1 MVSISFLIGL
11 AMIGIVAGFASGLLG
26 VGGGFLMVPLQY
38 FLLTSSGV
46 NPDLAMMV
54 SLGTSLAIIIPTA
67 SSGAYEH
74 QKKNR
79 DIVRPGM
86 LLGVFGIFGSFC
98 GGLLANVVPSDI
110 LRFIFGILLF
120 IVAVDMLVG
129 FKREGNGTRVPFTKF
144 TAMAFGISIGLI
156 SGLLGVGGG
165 VFAVGLCADRR
176 AERVVEVGRAV
187 GRGNGIASAD
197 VRLVH
202 ELLVAAL
209 DEREAV
215 PKEGFCLRRSRRER
229 PTITAVAGRG
239 ELAVGMVGEGAGR
252 VAVGDGENL
261 VEIAVAVGLVA
272 FADHA
277 ARRVVGVACRHAVG
291 RGRDELVRVV
301 KCEGGRLSVDGLLE
315 HVAGLVVGVALDS
328 VAVRVLHRE
337 QLALLV
343 VLVRLADAVRGA
355 GDDLAHPSKLQLSSY
370 AFRL

>member
-1 MVSISFLIGL
+1 MVSISFIIGL
-11 AMIGIVAGFASGLLG
+11 ALIGIFAGFASGLLG

-165 VFAVGLCADRR
+165 VFAVPLLSILFGFTLMEAI
-176 AERVVEVGRAV
+176 GTSSIF
-187 GRGNGIASAD
+187 IA
-197 VRLVH
+197 
-202 ELLVAAL
+202 
-209 DEREAV
+209 
-215 PKEGFCLRRSRRER
+215 
-229 PTITAVAGRG
+229 ITAIGGVISYIISGYGVNPMPYSLGYVSLVNWFAILIFSVPMARIGAKSAYKLPEKR
-239 ELAVGMVGEGAGR
+239 LKQVFAVILFYMGIKMMGFDSVMF
-252 VAVGDGENL
+252 L
-261 VEIAVAVGLVA
+261 VGL
-272 FADHA
+272 
-277 ARRVVGVACRHAVG
+277 
-291 RGRDELVRVV
+291 L
-301 KCEGGRLSVDGLLE
+301 
-315 HVAGLVVGVALDS
+315 
-328 VAVRVLHRE
+328 
-337 QLALLV
+337 
-343 VLVRLADAVRGA
+343 
-355 GDDLAHPSKLQLSSY
+355 
-370 AFRL
+370 

>member
-46 NPDLAMMV
+46 DPDLAMMV

-165 VFAVGLCADRR
+165 VFAVP
-176 AERVVEVGRAV
+176 
-187 GRGNGIASAD
+187 
-197 VRLVH
+197 
-202 ELLVAAL
+202 LLSIL
-209 DEREAV
+209 FGFTLREAI
-215 PKEGFCLRRSRRER
+215 GTSSIFIA
-229 PTITAVAGRG
+229 ITAIGGVISYIISGYGVNPIPYSLGYVSLVNWFAILVFSVPMARIGAKSAYKLPEKR
-239 ELAVGMVGEGAGR
+239 LKQVFAVILFYMGIKMMGF
-252 VAVGDGENL
+252 DPIMFL
-261 VEIAVAVGLVA
+261 VGLMI
-272 FADHA
+272 
-277 ARRVVGVACRHAVG
+277 
-291 RGRDELVRVV
+291 
-301 KCEGGRLSVDGLLE
+301 
-315 HVAGLVVGVALDS
+315 
-328 VAVRVLHRE
+328 
-337 QLALLV
+337 
-343 VLVRLADAVRGA
+343 
-355 GDDLAHPSKLQLSSY
+355 
-370 AFRL
+370 

>member
-54 SLGTSLAIIIPTA
+54 SLGSSLAIIIPTA

-165 VFAVGLCADRR
+165 VFAVP
-176 AERVVEVGRAV
+176 
-187 GRGNGIASAD
+187 
-197 VRLVH
+197 
-202 ELLVAAL
+202 LLSIL
-209 DEREAV
+209 FGFTLREAI
-215 PKEGFCLRRSRRER
+215 GTSSIFIA
-229 PTITAVAGRG
+229 ITAIGGVISYIISGYGVNPIPYSLGYVSLVNWFAILVFSVPMARIGAKSAYKLPEKR
-239 ELAVGMVGEGAGR
+239 LKQVFAVILFYMGIKMMGF
-252 VAVGDGENL
+252 DPIMFL
-261 VEIAVAVGLVA
+261 VGL
-272 FADHA
+272 
-277 ARRVVGVACRHAVG
+277 
-291 RGRDELVRVV
+291 L
-301 KCEGGRLSVDGLLE
+301 
-315 HVAGLVVGVALDS
+315 
-328 VAVRVLHRE
+328 
-337 QLALLV
+337 
-343 VLVRLADAVRGA
+343 
-355 GDDLAHPSKLQLSSY
+355 
-370 AFRL
+370 

>member
-156 SGLLGVGGG
+156 SGPEYLP
-165 VFAVGLCADRR
+165 FLCF
-176 AERVVEVGRAV
+176 
-187 GRGNGIASAD
+187 
-197 VRLVH
+197 
-202 ELLVAAL
+202 
-209 DEREAV
+209 
-215 PKEGFCLRRSRRER
+215 PF
-229 PTITAVAGRG
+229 
-239 ELAVGMVGEGAGR
+239 
-252 VAVGDGENL
+252 
-261 VEIAVAVGLVA
+261 
-272 FADHA
+272 F
-277 ARRVVGVACRHAVG
+277 
-291 RGRDELVRVV
+291 
-301 KCEGGRLSVDGLLE
+301 
-315 HVAGLVVGVALDS
+315 LDS
-328 VAVRVLHRE
+328 H
-337 QLALLV
+337 
-343 VLVRLADAVRGA
+343 
-355 GDDLAHPSKLQLSSY
+355 
-370 AFRL
+370 